1 MNYETIKNYL
11 ANMGKDEFDA
21 VASLVLKKVFQLI
34 PATIDGKGDGGN
46 DVRVFQNT
54 KNASY
59 IAIQKTIQ
67 NSGWQSKAY
76 NDAMSAQKKLG
87 GIDGFYFLT
96 SRCHDN
102 TEIRKLEIRIGCE
115 LRKPV
120 VCLGGKEIA
129 SLIIENGLLYEIA
142 EITKLPIDLSSIPS
156 PDISLVKLH
165 TYFAM
170 SGDRKN
176 IRKEIYET
184 TILSQLH
191 SIKGK
196 IAEDKLINETCNI
209 LGLKDLFRHEIK
221 GRISSLSQ
229 KGKIIIEKGLIS
241 ISDATSNE
249 LDIAN
254 GIFLK
259 DIDNLKNMLQ
269 NIIQKYQG
277 DMLCENTNTLAMLIA
292 KCFVEQKFH
301 DLNHYAGTSFLN
313 FAEFNMIAS
322 KSKLSDLLLKS
333 KISNDKID
341 EVLAEIIDMASG
353 DVLIKKLVNAII
365 YTAIENVSSRKSHL
379 IFGQYSWNNIKVL
392 LDTSVAI
399 PFLLS
404 HMFAS
409 THGRFSKASSD
420 VVNQLQKL
428 GCKIVLP
435 SVYWEECAYHLLK
448 AKKDCAIPASFAK
461 ELSFSKNGY
470 VSQYYQLKV
479 LDSKDIPDSFNKFLS
494 VLSNKLFD
502 NTIDEKELINE
513 VKRSLRHLFEKINV
527 SIENIKTDIED
538 NWIKRIQENISYNE
552 YNLKIKKEPILMNHD
567 LNILTHIRN
576 SQEAIILASWDRQL
590 IQWGKEL
597 IEQSILIAS
606 PIEISDIAIG
616 TSEISDDKLSA
627 LAYKYAI
634 CHDKPLMLGANFLET
649 VERKAKCPEVLWKD
663 LDQINSWKQ
672 EFIDSI
678 DLTHI
683 DIEDIDYSDE
693 ILIFLKKKGIAV
705 SEVDV
710 EYAKDSMKNE

>member
-11 ANMGKDEFDA
+11 TNMGKDEFDA
-21 VASLVLKKVFQLI
+21 VTSLVLKEVFQLI

-54 KNASY
+54 SNKSY
-59 IAIQKTIQ
+59 IAVQKTVQ
-67 NSGWQSKAY
+67 NSGWQTKAY
-76 NDAMSAQKKLG
+76 NDAMSAQKKLE

-96 SRCHDN
+96 SRCHEN
-102 TEIRKLEIRIGCE
+102 TDIRKLEIRISND
-115 LRKPV
+115 LKKPV

-129 SLIIENGLLYEIA
+129 SLIIENELLYEIA
-142 EITKLPIDLSSIPS
+142 EITKLPIDLSSIPR

-170 SGDRKN
+170 SGDRKD

-191 SIKGK
+191 SIKEK
-196 IAEDKLINETCNI
+196 ITEDKLIAEVCHV
-209 LGLKDLFRHEIK
+209 LGLKELHRQEIK
-221 GRISSLSQ
+221 GRISSLLQ
-229 KGKIIIEKGLIS
+229 KGKIKIEKGLIS

-259 DIDNLKNMLQ
+259 DIDNLKKMLK
-269 NIIQKYQG
+269 NTIQEYQG
-277 DMLCENTNTLAMLIA
+277 DILCENINALAILIA

-313 FAEFNMIAS
+313 FAEFNMITS

-333 KISNDKID
+333 KIPDDKID
-341 EVLAEIIDMASG
+341 KVLAEIIDMASG
-353 DVLIKKLVNAII
+353 NVLIKKLINAII
-365 YTAIENVSSRKSHL
+365 YTAIENVSSKKSHL
-379 IFGQYSWNNIKVL
+379 IFGQYRWNNIKVL

-420 VVNQLQKL
+420 VVNHLQKL
-428 GCKIVLP
+428 GCKIILP
-435 SVYWEECAYHLLK
+435 DIYLEECAYHLLK
-448 AKKDCAIPASFAK
+448 AKDDCAIPSSFAK
-461 ELSFSKNGY
+461 ELSCSKNGY

-479 LDSKDIPDSFNKFLS
+479 IDSKDIPDSLNQFLS
-494 VLSNKLFD
+494 ALSNKLFD
-502 NTIDEKELINE
+502 NTIDGKELINE
-513 VKRSLRHLFEKINV
+513 VKRNLRYLFEYINV
-527 SIENIKTDIED
+527 SIENIKTNIED
-538 NWIKRIQENISYNE
+538 NWIKKIQENISYNE
-552 YNLKIKKEPILMNHD
+552 YELKIKKEPILMNHD
-567 LNILTHIRN
+567 LNILAHIRN
-576 SQEAIILASWDRQL
+576 SQEAIILASWDRLL

-606 PIEISDIAIG
+606 PIEISDIVIG

-634 CHDKPLMLGANFLET
+634 CNDKPLMLGANFLET
-649 VERKAKCPEVLWKD
+649 LERKAKNPEVLWKD
-663 LDQINSWKQ
+663 LDQIKSLKQ

-693 ILIFLKKKGIAV
+693 ILVFLKKKEIAV
-705 SEVDV
+705 NE
-710 EYAKDSMKNE
+710 KDSLKNV